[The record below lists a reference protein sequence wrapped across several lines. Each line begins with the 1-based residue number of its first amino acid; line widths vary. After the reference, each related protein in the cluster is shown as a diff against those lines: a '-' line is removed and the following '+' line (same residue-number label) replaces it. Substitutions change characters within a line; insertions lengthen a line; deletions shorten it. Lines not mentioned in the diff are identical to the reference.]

1 MPPSCIPAHLAA
13 SVQVHRY
20 AMLGRLHHESNAL
33 HARSEC
39 GLRVQGSHWRQCR
52 GLPPRRSGHSPSPC
66 QHRGL
71 KVTSSFARLAV
82 PRPHSHVVQ
91 LQWRWGGGGRTYIEK
106 WVLAGTTERNVHLF
120 SWGHEPAQ
128 ASSPWLK
135 VTSSFARLSVPRP
148 HNTHKETL
156 RWAQLLKNSCCC
168 RSRATCPLDAAEP
181 AVQAS
186 APWSERERDTCPA
199 LPAQYPSI
207 TSYKAP

>member
-1 MPPSCIPAHLAA
+1 M
-13 SVQVHRY
+13 V
-20 AMLGRLHHESNAL
+20 
-33 HARSEC
+33 
-39 GLRVQGSHWRQCR
+39 
-52 GLPPRRSGHSPSPC
+52 HSPTPC

-71 KVTSSFARLAV
+71 KVTTSFARLAV

-168 RSRATCPLDAAEP
+168 RSRATCPWMLP
-181 AVQAS
+181 SRSVQAS
-186 APWSERERDTCPA
+186 APWSERERDTYPA
-199 LPAQYPSI
+199 LPAQHPSI